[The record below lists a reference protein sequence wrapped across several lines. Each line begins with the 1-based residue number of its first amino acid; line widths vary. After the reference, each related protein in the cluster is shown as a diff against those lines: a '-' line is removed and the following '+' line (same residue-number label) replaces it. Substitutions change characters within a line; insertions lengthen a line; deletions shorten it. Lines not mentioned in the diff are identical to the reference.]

1 MTIAFISAI
10 AQSIS
15 PKVLSSAGRTFQGTS
30 AQIDWT
36 LGEIAITTLQTHDQQ
51 ITQGFHQPHYT
62 LTNELPKKVG
72 QIKVFPNPT
81 QDVLQVEMLFIQD
94 RHVHIQLYDISG
106 RLLWTREVSG
116 QSILQEVNLSTY
128 PSGNYLLCFSID
140 QNEFS
145 QNFKIQ
151 KVK

>member
-1 MTIAFISAI
+1 MTIAGISAI

-15 PKVLSSAGRTFQGTS
+15 PEVLSSAGRSFRGVS
-30 AQIDWT
+30 IQIDWT
-36 LGEIAITTLQTHDQQ
+36 LGETAITSLQTPYQQ
-51 ITQGFHQPHYT
+51 ITQGFHQPHHAI
-62 LTNELPKKVG
+62 TNDLPEKAG
-72 QIKVFPNPT
+72 QIIVFPNPT

-94 RHVHIQLYDISG
+94 RHVHIQLYDVSG
-106 RLLWTREVSG
+106 KLLWTREVSG

-128 PSGNYLLCFSID
+128 PNGNYLLCFSID

-145 QNFKIQ
+145 QSFKIQ